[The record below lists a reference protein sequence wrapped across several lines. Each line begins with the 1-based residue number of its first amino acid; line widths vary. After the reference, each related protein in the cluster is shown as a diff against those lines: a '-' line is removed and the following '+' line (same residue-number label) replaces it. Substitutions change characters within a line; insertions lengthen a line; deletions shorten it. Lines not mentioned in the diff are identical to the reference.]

1 MLALSPDKTRLDRNP
16 LEVEL
21 EATPSSVT
29 LRIISRLMANS
40 KMGTNLMTTF

>member
-29 LRIISRLMANS
+29 SIIISRVMANS
-40 KMGTNLMTTF
+40 MKGT